1 MDAIRTAFNL
11 NGSYMWRKSGSNNYM
26 FWNKITGTDYSKYPH
41 MGVFSPDYETDYSE
55 RLATNLRV
63 IHNIPQIG
71 LVVTLTANVIWKD
84 RSWKS
89 YGNDSIP
96 IKYISRL
103 DGKLYD
109 FNPDDIDNEEFI
121 GIDRRS
127 TVNPTRLIRE
137 GVMPPLL
144 TMNLNITKEIRDF
157 LKVSFFAN
165 NMFRSTPLWE
175 SKKNP
180 GSYTRRNTTENVFFF
195 GLELTAIIR

>member
-1 MDAIRTAFNL
+1 MYI
-11 NGSYMWRKSGSNNYM
+11 
-26 FWNKITGTDYSKYPH
+26 
-41 MGVFSPDYETDYSE
+41 
-55 RLATNLRV
+55 
-63 IHNIPQIG
+63 
-71 LVVTLTANVIWKD
+71 VT
-84 RSWKS
+84 
-89 YGNDSIP
+89 
-96 IKYISRL
+96 KYISRL

-109 FNPDDIDNEEFI
+109 FNPDDIDSEEFI

>member
-1 MDAIRTAFNL
+1 MTMLQKQAVQMIQDMSDDNVGFLMR
-11 NGSYMWRKSGSNNYM
+11 R
-26 FWNKITGTDYSKYPH
+26 
-41 MGVFSPDYETDYSE
+41 E
-55 RLATNLRV
+55 
-63 IHNIPQIG
+63 Q
-71 LVVTLTANVIWKD
+71 TLEEI
-84 RSWKS
+84 
-89 YGNDSIP
+89 
-96 IKYISRL
+96 L